1 MISGNVIEVKDLKTY
16 FFTSRGVVK
25 AVDGVSFRLKEG
37 ETLGLVGES
46 GCGKSIT
53 CLSILRLVPRP
64 AGRIVSG
71 EIIFD
76 GENLLSKSEKEMR
89 HIRGR
94 RISMILQ
101 DPMTSLNP
109 VLTIGDQVAEPVR
122 IHQNLD
128 KIMVREKVKEM
139 LRLVRIPSPEVRMR
153 EYPHQMSGGMRQR
166 IVGAMVLSCQPQL
179 LIADEPTTSLDVTI
193 QAQFLRLLKEIQQQ
207 SNLSMIVVTH
217 DFGIVAK
224 VCDRLAVM
232 YAGKI
237 VESADVRDLFNNPI
251 HPYTKALLNSLPKM
265 EVKVDKLFS
274 IEGQPPELHD
284 LPPGCSF
291 APRCSEEKE
300 ICKKAYPPQSVVKDG
315 HYVCCWLHT

>member
-1 MISGNVIEVKDLKTY
+1 
-16 FFTSRGVVK
+16 
-25 AVDGVSFRLKEG
+25 
-37 ETLGLVGES
+37 
-46 GCGKSIT
+46 
-53 CLSILRLVPRP
+53 
-64 AGRIVSG
+64 
-71 EIIFD
+71 
-76 GENLLSKSEKEMR
+76 
-89 HIRGR
+89 
-94 RISMILQ
+94 
-101 DPMTSLNP
+101 
-109 VLTIGDQVAEPVR
+109 
-122 IHQNLD
+122 
-128 KIMVREKVKEM
+128 
-139 LRLVRIPSPEVRMR
+139 MR
-153 EYPHQMSGGMRQR
+153 EYPRQMSGGMRQR

-315 HYVCCWLHT
+315 HNVCCWLHT